1 MNLMKGCLI
10 VFLSFI
16 SMCYLLGCS
25 KPQSTSD
32 LDKDIASIDEKI
44 KKDTEDYNKFGG
56 LVKSLIAIR
65 LNANKNTKA
74 MLEQKKSGLNRFI
87 NISYTV
93 DGKPYKLS
101 EDTGPILKNLEY
113 QITQEER
120 KLNMYENELQ
130 RSGGLVQA
138 INAMKVATQKNTIAV
153 LNQKMLFVKYGIPL
167 YEISAIDKG
176 TKDKIEVTKENTS
189 QKTETNI
196 KKEMETAVQRE
207 YINNNLELYD
217 FKASIV
223 QSLLDGKVPG
233 VVFKLKNNG
242 DKTLDEVVVT
252 VYFKDVEN
260 KTIAEETYYPINTQS
275 SFDGNHGPLKPGY
288 IWKMEARKFYHAKT
302 VPSEWKPGN
311 AEGKITS
318 IHFE

>member
-1 MNLMKGCLI
+1 MNLMKGRLT
-10 VFLSFI
+10 VFFSFI
-16 SMCYLLGCS
+16 FICYLLGCS
-25 KPQSTSD
+25 QPQSTTE
-32 LDKDIASIDEKI
+32 LDKDIATIDEKI
-44 KKDTEDYNKFGG
+44 KKDTEDYDKFGG
-56 LVKSLIAIR
+56 LVKNLIAIR

-87 NISYTV
+87 NITYTV

-101 EDTGPILKNLEY
+101 EDTGPILKNLEN
-113 QITQEER
+113 QLNQEER

-138 INAMKVATQKNTIAV
+138 INAMKVATQQNTIAM

-167 YEISAIDKG
+167 YELSAIEKG
-176 TKDKIEVTKENTS
+176 TKDRIALTKENTT
-189 QKTETNI
+189 QKTETDI

-207 YINNNLELYD
+207 YINNYLELYD
-217 FKASIV
+217 FKASLV
-223 QSLLDGKVPG
+223 QSVLDGRVPG
-233 VVFKLKNNG
+233 VVFKLRNKG
-242 DKTLDEVVVT
+242 DKVLDEVVVT
-252 VYFKDVEN
+252 VYFKDDEN

-288 IWKMEARKFYHAKT
+288 IWQMEARKFYHAKS

-311 AEGKITS
+311 AEAKITS